1 VTEQA
6 GVTRQRIFSHE
17 HRQNGIEIDDGQPR
31 EVIGRDVTAPT
42 P

>member
-1 VTEQA
+1 VTDRA
-6 GVTRQRIFSHE
+6 DADRQRIFPHE

-31 EVIGRDVTAPT
+31 EIIGRDVTAPT